1 MNDMGTRKLSVSYLA
16 DIDTL
21 FVHFESKIGFYS
33 PLDEDDRIS
42 ARYDAE
48 GNLIGFMIEGLREFE
63 AWSDLNLPEIDEEQ
77 AQRHRQP
84 KVKVTSNP

>member
-1 MNDMGTRKLSVSYLA
+1 MGTRNLSVSYLA

-48 GNLIGFMIEGLREFE
+48 G
-63 AWSDLNLPEIDEEQ
+63 
-77 AQRHRQP
+77 
-84 KVKVTSNP
+84 

>member
-1 MNDMGTRKLSVSYLA
+1 MGTRKLSVSYLA

-33 PLDEDDRIS
+33 PLDENDRIS
-42 ARYDAE
+42 ARYDTE

-63 AWSDLNLPEIDEEQ
+63 AWSELNLPEIDEEE
-77 AQRHRQP
+77 AASAL
-84 KVKVTSNP
+84 KAGAK

>member
-1 MNDMGTRKLSVSYLA
+1 MGTRKLRVSYLA

-42 ARYDAE
+42 ARYDDE
-48 GNLIGFMIEGLREFE
+48 GNLIGFMVEGLREFE
-63 AWSDLNLPEIDEEQ
+63 AWSNLNLPEIDTEQ
-77 AQRHRQP
+77 AERHKKS
-84 KVKVTSNP
+84 KVSSAELP

>member
-1 MNDMGTRKLSVSYLA
+1 MGTKELRVSYLA

-21 FVHFESKIGFYS
+21 FVHFESRIGFYS

-42 ARYDAE
+42 ARYDDE

-63 AWSDLNLPEIDEEQ
+63 AWSDLNLPETDTGQVE
-77 AQRHRQP
+77 RHD
-84 KVKVTSNP
+84 KYKIISLAEIL

>member
-1 MNDMGTRKLSVSYLA
+1 MGTRKLSVSYLA

-33 PLDEDDRIS
+33 PMDDDDRIS
-42 ARYDAE
+42 ARYDIE

-63 AWSDLNLPEIDEEQ
+63 AWTDFELPEIDVEQ
-77 AQRHRQP
+77 LERRKES
-84 KVKVTSNP
+84 KVSPLKLP

>member
-1 MNDMGTRKLSVSYLA
+1 MGTRNLSVSYLA

-48 GNLIGFMIEGLREFE
+48 GNLIGFMIEGLKGFE

-77 AQRHRQP
+77 AARAL
-84 KVKVTSNP
+84 KVGVK

>member
-1 MNDMGTRKLSVSYLA
+1 MNDMETRKLRVSYLA

-84 KVKVTSNP
+84 KVKAASNP

>member
-1 MNDMGTRKLSVSYLA
+1 MGTRKLRVSYLA

-21 FVHFESKIGFYS
+21 FVHFETKPGFYDF
-33 PLDEDDRIS
+33 LDDDERIS

-63 AWSDLNLPEIDEEQ
+63 AWTDFELPETDVEQ
-77 AQRHRQP
+77 AARALEVG
-84 KVKVTSNP
+84 VK